1 MSIEEPAMNIAAI
14 AEPSHDQPIADA
26 SVLLKARMR
35 YTKIFIIFLLPVVM
49 VTSSRWPGHGLS
61 YELMQGSAHVLVVI
75 GVFIRIFSSLY
86 IGGRKNDDLI
96 SDGPF
101 SVVRNPLYV
110 GSFIA
115 ITGLGLLTAS
125 VTTTALLCCSF
136 AFCYQFTVA
145 REELFL
151 RRKFGMRYGRYAQ
164 RVPRWV
170 PRSKLW
176 QNPSELNVK
185 PYFVLRTILDSS
197 LFLLAIPLLE
207 TVSELR
213 EQGILPTLLT
223 LP

>member
-1 MSIEEPAMNIAAI
+1 MNINAI
-14 AEPSHDQPIADA
+14 AELPYVQPIADA

-35 YTKIFIIFLLPVVM
+35 YTRMFIALLIPIVA
-49 VTSSRWPGHGLS
+49 VTASRWPEHSLS
-61 YELMQGSAHVLVVI
+61 HEIMQWSGHVLIVI
-75 GVFIRIFSSLY
+75 GVLARIFSSLY

-101 SVVRNPLYV
+101 SILRNPLYV

-115 ITGLGLLTAS
+115 ITGLGLLTTS
-125 VTTTALLCCSF
+125 VTITALLCFSF

-151 RRKFGMRYGRYAQ
+151 HRKFGVRYGRYAQ
-164 RVPRWV
+164 RVPRWI
-170 PRSKLW
+170 PRFKLW
-176 QNPSELNVK
+176 QNPGELNVK

-207 TVSELR
+207 TMSELR